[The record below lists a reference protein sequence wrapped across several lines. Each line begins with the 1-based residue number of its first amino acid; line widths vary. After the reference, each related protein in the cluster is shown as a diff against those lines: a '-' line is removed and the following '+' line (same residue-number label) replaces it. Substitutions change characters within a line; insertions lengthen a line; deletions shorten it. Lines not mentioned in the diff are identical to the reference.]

1 MQSYAPS
8 IQVQQSAAWRCRKCR
23 RYPNYT
29 VGRLVVATITALI
42 CGITW
47 WGEGSLPDGP
57 AEVSTINNLVGSL
70 YASLAFMGA
79 PPTPPAACTCVT
91 TTQVEKRVAPQA
103 TSQHDQ
109 TKPNR
114 SCFLQDTYLLG

>member
-1 MQSYAPS
+1 MVHDLGS
-8 IQVQQSAAWRCRKCR
+8 VLCR

-57 AEVSTINNLVGSL
+57 AEISNINNLVGSL

-79 PPTPPAACTCVT
+79 RPLLA
-91 TTQVEKRVAPQA
+91 RA
-103 TSQHDQ
+103 TLVMGLQ
-109 TKPNR
+109 KP
-114 SCFLQDTYLLG
+114 

>member
-1 MQSYAPS
+1 MHLSQRSVHA
-8 IQVQQSAAWRCRKCR
+8 QCGHAAACACR

-29 VGRLVVATITALI
+29 VGRLVVATITAIL

-57 AEVSTINNLVGSL
+57 ASVANINNLVGSL

-79 PPTPPAACTCVT
+79 PLPPPNPPAVPSA
-91 TTQVEKRVAPQA
+91 ASPQL
-103 TSQHDQ
+103 
-109 TKPNR
+109 
-114 SCFLQDTYLLG
+114 C